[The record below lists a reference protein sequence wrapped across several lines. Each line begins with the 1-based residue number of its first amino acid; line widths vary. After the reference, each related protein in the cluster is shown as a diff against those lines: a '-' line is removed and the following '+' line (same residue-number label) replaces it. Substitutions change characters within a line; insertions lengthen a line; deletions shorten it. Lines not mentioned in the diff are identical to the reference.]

1 MAGCMF
7 DGNKTLNNSVK
18 MSIAYIAVMIEQ
30 YIIIVTMHELWI
42 CMQPQNSNIIGM

>member
-18 MSIAYIAVMIEQ
+18 MSIAYIIVLLIEQ
-30 YIIIVTMHELWI
+30 YIIIVIMHEL
-42 CMQPQNSNIIGM
+42 CMQSQNSNTIGM